1 MQVGFYKL
9 LALFCSVLTFFGVGN
24 LFYSQ
29 ATPLSVLTAIVPII
43 GVVVFNNLSKK

>member
-1 MQVGFYKL
+1 MHSGLYKI

-29 ATPLSVLTAIVPII
+29 VTAFSVLTTILPII
-43 GVVVFNNLSKK
+43 GVIVFNNLSKK